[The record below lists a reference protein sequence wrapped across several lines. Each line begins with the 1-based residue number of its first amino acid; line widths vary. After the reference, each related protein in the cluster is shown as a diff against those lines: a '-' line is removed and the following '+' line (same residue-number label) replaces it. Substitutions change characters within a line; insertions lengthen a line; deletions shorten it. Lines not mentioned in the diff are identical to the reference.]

1 MRFSVVNII
10 ALVLILS
17 SSSVL
22 AAKAKSNST
31 SLAKDRNDLYL
42 LPLSYG
48 PYAQDPKKLVLK
60 GMYRYN
66 WNISSE
72 TDSSVRAHLI
82 HKGEDMSVDIS
93 FLDGVLK
100 LVPVAPDKKRSS
112 SSKSDVYGWMVNLRK
127 GIAKEFHIKAIVDAT
142 PEEEVKKKKAWAEL

>member
-1 MRFSVVNII
+1 MKFSIVNII
-10 ALVLILS
+10 VLVFILS
-17 SSSVL
+17 SASVL
-22 AAKAKSNST
+22 AAKTKPNST

-48 PYAQDPKKLVLK
+48 AYAKNPKKLVLK

-66 WNISSE
+66 WSISSE
-72 TDSSVRAHLI
+72 SDSSVRAHLI
-82 HKGEDMSVDIS
+82 HKGENMSVDIS
-93 FLDGVLK
+93 FVDGVLK

-127 GIAKEFHIKAIVDAT
+127 GIAKEFHIAAITDAT
-142 PEEEVKKKKAWAEL
+142 PEEEVKKKKAWSDL